1 MTSKNLFKKKSHNE
15 TDESQVAASHQR
27 DEEPTVT
34 EMSGNS
40 TGSNKIKKTGST
52 TKKGTKGVDDDED
65 TKRLSCDLPIPLH
78 TSLRIGAALSQR
90 SMLGLIE
97 TLIIKHLMD
106 RPADKIIADY
116 HKSRDVRGTDTQ

>member
-52 TKKGTKGVDDDED
+52 TKKGTKGVDDED

-78 TSLRIGAALSQR
+78 TSLRIGAALSER

>member
-1 MTSKNLFKKKSHNE
+1 MPSKNLFKKKSNGE
-15 TDESQVAASHQR
+15 TDESKVAASHPM
-27 DEEPTVT
+27 DEELIAT
-34 EMSGNS
+34 EMSGSS

-52 TKKGTKGVDDDED
+52 TKKGTKGVNEDED
-65 TKRLSCDLPIPLH
+65 TKRLSCDLPRHIH
-78 TSLRIGAALSQR
+78 TSLRIGAALSER

-116 HKSRDVRGTDTQ
+116 HKSRDVRGTDT